1 MSCSDL
7 IQSLITKE
15 VISSLCYVLA
25 GIFLMFLSI
34 YFANKTAKLYKNG
47 EIEAVI
53 PFVFASVFLFFLGL
67 IFLITNIPSTFAPK
81 AAVYEEHQKDIP
93 TQCLFAK

>member
-1 MSCSDL
+1 MSCNDL

-25 GIFLMFLSI
+25 GVFFILFSI
-34 YFANKTAKLYKNG
+34 YLAKKTIKLYK
-47 EIEAVI
+47 EEVD
-53 PFVFASVFLFFLGL
+53 FVFIPIGLSSTAIFFIG
-67 IFLITNIPSTFAPK
+67 IGFLIYNVPSVFAPK

-93 TQCLFAK
+93 TQCLFTK